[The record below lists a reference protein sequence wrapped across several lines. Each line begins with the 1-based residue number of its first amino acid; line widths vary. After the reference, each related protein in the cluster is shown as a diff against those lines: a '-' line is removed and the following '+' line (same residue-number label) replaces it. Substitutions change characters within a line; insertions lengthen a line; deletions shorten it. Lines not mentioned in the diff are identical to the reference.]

1 MVSTAV
7 ESLEFNW
14 SPCKFSASLSLVL
27 DWVLP
32 SFILIVTI
40 FTYLHVVWIVD
51 TLYWHTI

>member
-27 DWVLP
+27 DWVFP

-40 FTYLHVVWIVD
+40 VTYLHVVWIVD